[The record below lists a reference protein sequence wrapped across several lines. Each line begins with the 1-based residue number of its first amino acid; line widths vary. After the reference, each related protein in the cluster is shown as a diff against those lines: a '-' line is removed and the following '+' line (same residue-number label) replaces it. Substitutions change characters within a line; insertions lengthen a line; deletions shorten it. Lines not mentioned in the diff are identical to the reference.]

1 MRQRLTEFVSAHGA
15 QVLLFLLVVT
25 LTTLAADPAA
35 ARTAC
40 DPTAGY
46 TDC

>member
-1 MRQRLTEFVSAHGA
+1 MRKRLAEFVSTHGA
-15 QVLLFLLVVT
+15 QVLLLLLLVT

-35 ARTAC
+35 AKTAC